1 MKFLKHAVIDERR
14 RYYLPIQKI
23 LRVEGDI
30 QNSSQLIGN
39 QEIQMFCGYG
49 GERTI
54 IPPNGSIYVDFGMS
68 IHGGVRIIGRA
79 KAGKVNLRFGESVSE
94 LLGEA
99 NQDHSIINTDLAI
112 PYMGMYE
119 FGSTVFRFVK
129 LTNLSE
135 NELCLVNLIAVA
147 LESDLEVTGS
157 FECSDAR
164 LNQIWKTAIRTLHLC
179 LQDYIYDGSK
189 RDRLIWMGDMH
200 PELRGIFCAYSDY
213 SLVKKS
219 FEYKIKDTPLDK
231 PMNGI
236 WTYSCWFII
245 CLYDYYMAS
254 GDKEFLLKHKDYIC
268 HVIKQYAE
276 FIAPDGAEII
286 PDWKFLDWPNEDN
299 PKAKHAGIQALLI
312 WMLESGAKIFEVFN
326 EDNSY
331 LLTQVKLLRKH
342 IPDCDGR
349 KAPAALQSI
358 IKLAD
363 RRDILEN
370 NPYSGVSTFYGFYML
385 LAKETVPALDLIRKY
400 WGTMLDYGATTFW
413 EDFDL
418 NWVKNA
424 SRIDEFPIEGKD
436 DLHADFGNYCYKG
449 LRHSLSHGW
458 SCGPAPFLS
467 ERVLGVK
474 FLEPGGSLIEVKP
487 DLGDLEYAKG
497 KIPCAYGLIEVE
509 AHRNGELKINLPD
522 GVRLKS

>member
-1 MKFLKHAVIDERR
+1 MIFLEHAVIDDRR

-23 LRVEGDI
+23 LKADGGVENYDR
-30 QNSSQLIGN
+30 LVGN
-39 QEIQMFCGYG
+39 DDVQIRCHNVGEMTILPTG
-49 GERTI
+49 G
-54 IPPNGSIYVDFGMS
+54 SLYVDYGMS
-68 IHGGVRIIGRA
+68 IHGGVRIVGRA

-94 LLGEA
+94 LIGDA
-99 NQDHSIINTDLAI
+99 NQDHSIINTDLI
-112 PYMGMYE
+112 LPYIGMHE
-119 FGSTVFRFVK
+119 FGNTVFRFIK
-129 LTNLSE
+129 ITNLSE
-135 NELCLVNLIAVA
+135 EPLVLFNLIAVA
-147 LESDLEVTGS
+147 LESNLEVTGS
-157 FECSDAR
+157 FECSDER
-164 LNQIWKTAIRTLHLC
+164 LNKIWKTAIRTLHLC

-200 PELRGIFCAYSDY
+200 PELRGMFCAYSDY
-213 SLVKKS
+213 SLVRKS
-219 FEYKIKDTPLDK
+219 LEYMIKYTPLDK

-268 HVIKQYAE
+268 HTIKQYAE
-276 FIAPDGAEII
+276 FVAPDGAEIM

-299 PKAKHAGIQALLI
+299 PKSKHAGIQALLI
-312 WMLESGAKIFEVFN
+312 WMLENGAKIFEVFN

-331 LLTQVKLLRKH
+331 LLSQVELLRTH

-358 IKLAD
+358 VKLAD
-363 RRDILEN
+363 RRDVLEN
-370 NPYSGVSTFYGFYML
+370 NPFNGVSTFYGFYML
-385 LAKETVPALDLIRKY
+385 LAKDTVPALDLIRKY
-400 WGTMLDYGATTFW
+400 YGAMLDYGASTFW

-418 NWVKNA
+418 NWIKNA
-424 SRIDEFPIEGKD
+424 SRIDEFPVAGKD

-467 ERVLGVK
+467 ERILGVK

-497 KIPCAYGLIEVE
+497 KVPCAYGLIEVE
-509 AHRNGELKINLPD
+509 AYKNGEVKITLPPRVKLK
-522 GVRLKS
+522 